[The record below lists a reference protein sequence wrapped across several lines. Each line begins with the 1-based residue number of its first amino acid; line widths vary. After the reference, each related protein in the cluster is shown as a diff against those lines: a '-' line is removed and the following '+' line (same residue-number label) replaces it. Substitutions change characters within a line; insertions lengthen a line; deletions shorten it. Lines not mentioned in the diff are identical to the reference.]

1 MGRVMKDAEKEISLT
16 SGPTES
22 DKLMTKGMAE
32 MFREKGNHI
41 ITQAIEHKAVLDTC
55 KNLEKHGFEVT
66 YLPVQRDGRVSLEDL
81 KAAIRPTTI
90 LFTIMYANNEIG
102 VLNPIAEIG
111 KIAKTHGILL
121 PVNVLQPVAK
131 IPVDF

>member
-1 MGRVMKDAEKEISLT
+1 
-16 SGPTES
+16 
-22 DKLMTKGMAE
+22 

-81 KAAIRPTTI
+81 KAAIKPSNDSDHHHVRQQRNRR
-90 LFTIMYANNEIG
+90 A
-102 VLNPIAEIG
+102 
-111 KIAKTHGILL
+111 
-121 PVNVLQPVAK
+121 QP
-131 IPVDF
+131 DR